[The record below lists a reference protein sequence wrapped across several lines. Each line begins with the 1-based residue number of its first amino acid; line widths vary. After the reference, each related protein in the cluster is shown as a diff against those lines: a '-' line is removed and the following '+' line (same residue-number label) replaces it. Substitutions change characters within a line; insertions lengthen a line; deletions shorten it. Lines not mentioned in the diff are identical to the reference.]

1 MELKNKI
8 NLYISGLNIVE
19 KIILFNITV
28 YLLPFVLKT
37 VLFLFNIKDLDF
49 VSWFTISADLSELIF
64 KPWSLLT
71 YGFIHASFSHLFWNM
86 LILYYFGNILIN
98 LFGDKLVKNLFLT
111 GIIAGGLTYVF
122 SYNVFPAF
130 KGVSSIMVGASAGV
144 MSVVFFLC
152 SYNPNYL
159 ILRAGRVL
167 SLLIIILVLGKL
179 SNFISDHEA
188 IVLVVLYYIIYI
200 LDIAGFKTFEQKNL
214 GISITILFICAFLV
228 IQDIIEIPYGNSG
241 GHIAHIGGSL
251 WGYYYSVKNN
261 NGSNLINS
269 IFSYFKRNKRSK
281 PTFKSKKDNKS
292 FDQNKI
298 DSILDKISDS
308 GYDSLSKSEKE
319 YLFNAGKD
327 NDK

>member
-1 MELKNKI
+1 
-8 NLYISGLNIVE
+8 
-19 KIILFNITV
+19 
-28 YLLPFVLKT
+28 
-37 VLFLFNIKDLDF
+37 
-49 VSWFTISADLSELIF
+49 
-64 KPWSLLT
+64 
-71 YGFIHASFSHLFWNM
+71 
-86 LILYYFGNILIN
+86 
-98 LFGDKLVKNLFLT
+98 
-111 GIIAGGLTYVF
+111 
-122 SYNVFPAF
+122 
-130 KGVSSIMVGASAGV
+130 MVGASAGV

-281 PTFKSKKDNKS
+281 PNFKSKKDNKS
-292 FDQNKI
+292 FDQKKI
-298 DSILDKISDS
+298 DEILDKISDS
-308 GYDSLSKSEKE
+308 GYDSLTKSEKE
-319 YLFNAGKD
+319 YLFKVGKD
-327 NDK
+327 DN

>member
-1 MELKNKI
+1 MELKNRI

-71 YGFIHASFSHLFWNM
+71 YGFIHSSFSHLFWNM

-98 LFGDKLVKNLFLT
+98 LFGDKLVKKLFLT

-152 SYNPNYL
+152 SYNPNYI
-159 ILRAGRVL
+159 ILRPGRVL
-167 SLLIIILVLGKL
+167 SLLIIILVLGRL
-179 SNFISDHEA
+179 SNFISDYQS
-188 IVLVVLYYIIYI
+188 IGLIVLYYIIYI
-200 LDIAGFKTFEQKNL
+200 LDIAGFKTSEQKNL
-214 GISITILFICAFLV
+214 GIPITILFICAFLV
-228 IQDIIEIPYGNSG
+228 IQDIISIPSGNSG
-241 GHIAHIGGSL
+241 GHIAHIGGAI
-251 WGYYYSVKNN
+251 WGYYYCVQYN

-269 IFSYFKRNKRSK
+269 IFSYFKKNKKSK
-281 PTFKSKKDNKS
+281 PYFNVNNNNTS
-292 FDQNKI
+292 FDQKKI
-298 DSILDKISDS
+298 DEILDKISDS
-308 GYDSLSKSEKE
+308 GYDSLTKSEKE
-319 YLFNAGKD
+319 YLFKVGKD
-327 NDK
+327 DN